1 MKFYYSPGACS
12 LAPHIVAQEAGIA
25 LQLVRVDLKAHTAGD
40 TDFYV
45 INPKGYVPALVLDDG
60 RLLTEN
66 PVVMQYLA
74 DLAPGARL
82 APPPGSFE
90 RYRLQEW
97 LAFLSSELHK
107 NFRPLIRGAP
117 PETMAEARQKILSR
131 LAFIEERLETDYLM
145 GNDFSAADAY
155 LFVML
160 CWVRMVKLDIAD
172 HERLAA
178 FFDRVADRPKV
189 RAAMDAEGLKL
200 ASRKS

>member
-12 LAPHIVAQEAGIA
+12 LAPHIVAQEAGIT
-25 LQLVRVDLKAHTAGD
+25 LQLARVDLKTHTAED
-40 TDFYV
+40 ADFYL

-60 RLLTEN
+60 QVLTEN
-66 PVVMQYLA
+66 QVVMQYLA
-74 DLAPGARL
+74 DLAPQARL

-97 LAFLSSELHK
+97 LAFISSELHK

-117 PETMAEARQKILSR
+117 QETIEDARQKILSR
-131 LAFIEERLETDYLM
+131 LSFIEERLEADYLM

-160 CWVRMVKLDIAD
+160 CWVRMIKLDIAK
-172 HERLAA
+172 HKRLAA

-189 RAAMDAEGLKL
+189 RAAMDAEGLQL

>member
-12 LAPHIVAQEAGIA
+12 LAPHIVAQEGGIA
-25 LQLVRVDLKAHTAGD
+25 IQLVRVDLKTHIAAD
-40 TDFYV
+40 TNFYV

-60 RLLTEN
+60 QVLTEN

-74 DLAPGARL
+74 DLAPQARL
-82 APPPGSFE
+82 VPPPGSFA

-97 LAFLSSELHK
+97 LAFISTELHK
-107 NFRPLIRGAP
+107 NFRPLIRSAP
-117 PETMAEARQKILSR
+117 QETMEDARQKILSR
-131 LAFIEERLETDYLM
+131 LSFIEERLEADYLM

-160 CWVRMVKLDIAD
+160 CWVRMVKLDIAKSK
-172 HERLAA
+172 RLAA

-189 RAAMDAEGLKL
+189 RAAMDAEGLQL